1 MRIRYGKASLVA
13 AVLLAIGTNAHAM
26 TLWDQSTISPAGP
39 GIAASNSSGFGG
51 LFVHSVDDVTV
62 PASGWV
68 VTKITQYYSAFE
80 PNWAGG
86 VTQGFINIQPK
97 TGPLPTSNPVTV
109 QSPMSCAIDA
119 AQSAAV
125 GQTVLAVTATVNIS
139 LPAGDYWIGL
149 TPTKGATING
159 VNLMWPSAQ
168 VGNPV
173 ASFQSTVGPWKNN
186 YPGWDGAF
194 KVEGDLP
201 VPAQNST
208 WGNLKAHYH

>member
-1 MRIRYGKASLVA
+1 MRIRYGKASLIG
-13 AVLLAIGTNAHAM
+13 AVLLALGTNAQAM

-39 GIAASNSSGFGG
+39 AIAASNSSGFGG

-97 TGPLPTSNPVTV
+97 TGSLPTSNPVTV

-125 GQTVLAVTATVNIS
+125 GQTVLAVTATVSIS

-168 VGNPV
+168 VGDPV
-173 ASFQSTVGPWKNN
+173 ANFQSTVGPWKNN

-201 VPAQNST
+201 VPTQNST